1 MKRKMIW
8 LVLVTMLL
16 ALIAS
21 AGVVR
26 AQESAN
32 YDLTLNSL
40 AGGMQSSEVMTSTAY
55 TLVANFGPMVRIST
69 TNANYEL
76 CTGFVCQSDKGF
88 FQIWLPSMDKS
99 DQD

>member
-1 MKRKMIW
+1 MRRFTLW
-8 LVLVTMLL
+8 LVLVTILL
-16 ALIAS
+16 ALITT
-21 AGVVR
+21 AGVVQ

-32 YDLTLNSL
+32 YDLSLNSL
-40 AGGMQSSEVMTSTAY
+40 AGGNHGGKVLTSTSY
-55 TLVANFGPMVRIST
+55 TLVSNFGTAVRVSV

-88 FQIWLPSMDKS
+88 FQIRLPTLDKS

>member
-16 ALIAS
+16 ALIAG
-21 AGVVR
+21 AGVVQ

-40 AGGMQSSEVMTSTAY
+40 AGGMQSGAVMTSTTY
-55 TLVANFGPMVRIST
+55 TLVTNFGPTVRVSIS
-69 TNANYEL
+69 NANYEL

-88 FQIWLPSMDKS
+88 FQMRLPSLNKS